1 MSQESMIDAAKAP
14 VLAYSKKD
22 WSAFKASI
30 APGFL
35 YEEVATHRKMQG
47 VDQVVAGW
55 QGWATALPDSKATIN
70 NAFVSG
76 DTVVL
81 ELTWRGTHKGPLQTS
96 TGQIPATGKP
106 IEIEACQVYHIAGGK
121 PQSMRQYFD
130 MATLLQQIGRSPLTP
145 QPNVSAR

>member
-14 VLAYSKKD
+14 IIAYGKKD
-22 WSAFKASI
+22 WNAVRAAI
-30 APGFL
+30 TPGFL
-35 YEEVATHRKMQG
+35 YEEVATQRKMQG
-47 VDQVVAGW
+47 ADQVIAGW

-81 ELTWRGTHKGPLQTS
+81 ELTWRGTHKGPLQTP
-96 TGQIPATGKP
+96 TGQIAPTGKP
-106 IEIEACQVYHIAGGK
+106 IEMEACQVYQFAGGK

-130 MATLLQQIGRSPLTP
+130 MATLMQQIGAKP
-145 QPNVSAR
+145 